1 MTAARPRARV
11 LVVYA
16 GGTIGMVPSAEGLQP
31 MEGFAEHLQES
42 LSRHVA
48 GHLPAFDL
56 ISLPHTIDS
65 AQLRPAHWHQI
76 ADPLI
81 RHWDD
86 YDGFVVLHGTDTL
99 AWTASA
105 LSFML
110 GSIDKPV
117 VLTGAQI
124 PWMLPRS
131 DALGNVENAL
141 TVASDGV
148 LNEVVVCF
156 GRHVLR
162 GNRSRKQAS
171 TAFDAFGSPGMAP
184 LASIGIGLQYAC
196 APQGLLPD
204 RGLDRATHFPLPSAR
219 SRPRQCPAFDNDAVA
234 LCMVHPGLSGAS
246 VEALLSQAGLR
257 GLVLLSYGTGNLPS
271 DDLLL
276 RRALSEAGER
286 GVVMVNVS
294 QCWQSEVAQDTY
306 ASGAALNRMGVVGG
320 LDMTPEA
327 AFAKLHVL
335 LATED
340 NPARMRARMME
351 PWCGE
356 LTPPG
361 H

>member
-31 MEGFAEHLQES
+31 MAGFGEHLRENLRES
-42 LSRHVA
+42 LTRHVA

-110 GSIDKPV
+110 GGIDKPV

-184 LASIGIGLQYAC
+184 LASIGIGLQYAY

-204 RGLDRATHFPLPSAR
+204 RGLDRA
-219 SRPRQCPAFDNDAVA
+219 RQCPAFDNDAVA

-246 VEALLSQAGLR
+246 VVALLSQAGLR

-271 DDLLL
+271 DDPSL
-276 RRALSEAGER
+276 RQALSEASER

-294 QCWQSEVAQDTY
+294 QCWNGEVAQNTY
-306 ASGAALNRMGVVGG
+306 ASGAALSRLGVVGG

-340 NPARMRARMME
+340 NPARMRSRMME

-361 H
+361 P